1 MEFEVIKNKVTFE
14 LGDEQII
21 REYSDEGEI
30 EKIKTFVNEI
40 NENVLGSFQGYPIVR
55 LSSIPGLSG
64 LFSAGLPLAAAAF
77 ITPRVSDMFT
87 GNIVDPMYIILIND
101 DFLTLPDDEQAACLW
116 HEVGHIRCGHLDP
129 RNPEFGKRAHGNGR
143 EAKVICCLDYEEA
156 ADAVAVEHGYRESLG
171 YCLARLGTRILAE
184 HDRYI
189 EQNDERS
196 QQLAVALRY
205 EVDAICTRIKKFW
218 PEMEHP
224 FALVQE

>member
-1 MEFEVIKNKVTFE
+1 MEFEVIKNKINFE
-14 LGDEQII
+14 LGDERTIM
-21 REYSDEGEI
+21 EYSDEREM

-40 NENVLGSFQGYPIVR
+40 NENVIGSFQGYPIVR
-55 LSSIPGLSG
+55 LSSILELLG
-64 LFSAGLPLAAAAF
+64 LFSAGLPLAVATF
-77 ITPRVSDMFT
+77 ITPRVSDMLT
-87 GNIVDPMYIILIND
+87 GNVVDLMYIIIIND

-129 RNPEFGKRAHGNGR
+129 RNPEVKQRLEDQTAQR
-143 EAKVICCLDYEEA
+143 VINRLDYEEA
-156 ADAVAVEHGYRESLG
+156 ADAVAVEHGYRDSLG

>member
-1 MEFEVIKNKVTFE
+1 MEFEVIKNKINFE
-14 LGDEQII
+14 LGDERTIM
-21 REYSDEGEI
+21 EYSDEREM

-40 NENVLGSFQGYPIVR
+40 NENVIGSFQGYPIVR
-55 LSSIPGLSG
+55 LSSILELLG
-64 LFSAGLPLAAAAF
+64 LFSAGLPLAVATF
-77 ITPRVSDMFT
+77 ITPRVSDMLT
-87 GNIVDPMYIILIND
+87 GNVVDLMYIIIIND

-129 RNPEFGKRAHGNGR
+129 RNPEVKQRLEDQTAQR
-143 EAKVICCLDYEEA
+143 VINRLDYEEA
-156 ADAVAVEHGYRESLG
+156 ADAVAVEHGYRDSLG

-205 EVDAICTRIKKFW
+205 EVDAICTRIKEFW